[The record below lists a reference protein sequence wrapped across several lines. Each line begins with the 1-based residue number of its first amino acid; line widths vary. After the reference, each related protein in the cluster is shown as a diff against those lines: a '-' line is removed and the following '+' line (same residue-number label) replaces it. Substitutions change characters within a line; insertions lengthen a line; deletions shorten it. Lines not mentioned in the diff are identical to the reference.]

1 MEDNTKLFNFI
12 NQVFATFGIIV
23 LFFLILGYVVGESV
37 SMYSTLF
44 AFGKE
49 GFSTA
54 TLLQLL
60 FMSVIISIGRE
71 IFLTDHWIKNL
82 IMLWRNVCFFVV
94 VIIAVVL
101 FVGVFEWFPID
112 DVKAWI
118 SFFLSF
124 SVCTVI
130 GIIISRIKEQA
141 EDKKMAQAL
150 DRFRKNK

>member
-23 LFFLILGYVVGESV
+23 LFFLIIGSVVGESA

-44 AFGKE
+44 VFGKE
-49 GFSTA
+49 GYSTA

-101 FVGVFEWFPID
+101 FVVVFEWFPID

>member
-101 FVGVFEWFPID
+101 FVVVFEWFPID